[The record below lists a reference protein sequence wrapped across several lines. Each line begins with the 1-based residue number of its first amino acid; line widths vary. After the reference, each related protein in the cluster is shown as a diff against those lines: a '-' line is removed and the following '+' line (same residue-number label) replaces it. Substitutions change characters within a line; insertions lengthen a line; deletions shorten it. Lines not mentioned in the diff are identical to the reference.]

1 MCRNLN
7 METTCCNAH
16 LAMILNTFLKYSTS
30 RRFQGVASLIVVP
43 MSQLKAWV
51 VSHAGVRPRWRAG
64 GPSLVIRQCSARGP
78 GCLGYTRVS
87 TLVLYIYHHLPSRL
101 SEAFHIALLI
111 IFLICSHVFVLCIKS
126 VLLLSMKHK
135 NGGYS

>member
-1 MCRNLN
+1 MDGYDVEFWTL
-7 METTCCNAH
+7 
-16 LAMILNTFLKYSTS
+16 TFLKYSTS

-87 TLVLYIYHHLPSRL
+87 TLLYTYTIIYHHLPSRL
-101 SEAFHIALLI
+101 SEAFHIA
-111 IFLICSHVFVLCIKS
+111 
-126 VLLLSMKHK
+126 
-135 NGGYS
+135 